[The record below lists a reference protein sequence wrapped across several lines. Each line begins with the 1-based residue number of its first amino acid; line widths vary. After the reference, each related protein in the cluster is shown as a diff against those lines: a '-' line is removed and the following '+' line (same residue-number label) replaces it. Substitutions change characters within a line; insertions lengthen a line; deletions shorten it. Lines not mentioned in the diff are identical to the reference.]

1 MSFGIGQPVLR
12 TEDPRFL
19 TGRGTFV
26 DDITVPH
33 MAYMAVVYATVAH
46 ADILTI
52 ATANAEGAPGVLA
65 VFTGKDVVAA
75 GLGGIP
81 PAFMPEDMGGP
92 PGFRTECPILATGRV
107 RHVGERVAIVVAE
120 TPELAAEA
128 AELVVV
134 DYDALPV
141 VVRAADAMADGA
153 PLVHDGAARNTSF
166 TLRFGDAA
174 ATDAAFEG
182 AAHVVSV
189 EIYNNRITTCS
200 MEPRGAIGD
209 YRAMDDAYVLTSSIQ
224 APHNT
229 RTTLAQDIFHE
240 PEAKFRVIA
249 PDVGGGFG
257 LKGQVHP
264 EDALVLWA
272 SKHVGRPVKWIA
284 DRTEAFLGDNQAR
297 DQTAH
302 CELALDADGKFLG
315 LRVRAMHNCGA
326 YIVGSACVPITF
338 SLRMAPSVYA
348 IPAIDVMSDMVFTN
362 TAPTVPYRGAGR
374 PEAIYTIERLADK
387 AARALGIDRVELRRR
402 NYLTPQDMP
411 HSTATRFVYDSGEF
425 GAATD
430 KCLSLADRDGF
441 DARREA
447 SEAVGLRR
455 GLGIS
460 YYIDDCGIFN
470 ERMDIRFDASGSL
483 TIEAG
488 TFSHGQGHQT
498 TYAQMISDWLGVP
511 FDNIRFEQGDTAR
524 IGIGRGT
531 YASRSMTIGGSA
543 LRRAADDLLERGKK
557 LAAHMLE
564 AASDDLEFADGK
576 FTVAG
581 TDRAIPLIEVAKFSY
596 HPMAVPIEFGV
607 GLEGSGVFDG
617 HHPSF
622 PNGCH
627 ICEVEID
634 CDTGQ
639 VRLDRYSVVDDI
651 GIVLNPLLAEGQIHG
666 GIVQGIGQ
674 ALLEDI
680 YHDDDGQLLTGSY
693 MDYATPRADDV
704 SKFTTGWH
712 SVPCTSNPIG
722 VKGVGEGG
730 TVGATPTVI
739 NAILDALA
747 PLGVT
752 DIGLPATPQRVWQA
766 IRNAGSTIG
775 GAGHGAN

>member
-52 ATANAEGAPGVLA
+52 ATANAKGAPGVLA

-134 DYDALPV
+134 DYDALPA
-141 VVRAADAMADGA
+141 VVRAADAIADGA

-272 SKHVGRPVKWIA
+272 SKHVERPVKWIA

-348 IPAIDVMSDMVFTN
+348 ITAIDVMSYMVFTN

-430 KCLSLADRDGF
+430 KCLRLADRDGF
-441 DARREA
+441 DSRREA

>member
-12 TEDPRFL
+12 TEDPRLL

-26 DDITVPH
+26 DDIAVPH

-46 ADILTI
+46 AHIKSI
-52 ATANAEGAPGVLA
+52 ATSDAEAAPGVLA
-65 VFTGKDVVAA
+65 VLTGKDVVAD

-92 PGFRTECPILATGRV
+92 PGFRTECPILAAGRV

-120 TPELAAEA
+120 TPEMAAEA
-128 AELVVV
+128 AELVAVE
-134 DYDALPV
+134 YDTLPV
-141 VVRAADAMADGA
+141 VVRAADAIADGA
-153 PLVHDGAARNTSF
+153 PQVHEGAANNTSF

-174 ATDAAFEG
+174 ATDAAFQG

-189 EIYNNRITTCS
+189 DLYNNRITTCS

-209 YRAMDDAYVLTSSIQ
+209 YRAMDDAYVLNSSIQ

-229 RTTLAQDIFHE
+229 RTTLARDIFHE

-249 PDVGGGFG
+249 GDVGGGFG
-257 LKGQVHP
+257 LKGQLHP
-264 EDALVLWA
+264 EEALVLWA
-272 SKHVGRPVKWIA
+272 SKRIGRPVKWIS

-302 CELALDADGKFLG
+302 GELALDADGKFLA
-315 LRVRAMHNCGA
+315 LRVRAMHNAGA
-326 YIVGSACVPITF
+326 YIVGSACVPIAF

-348 IPAIDVMSDMVFTN
+348 IPAIDVMSHMVLTN

-374 PEAIYTIERLADK
+374 PEAIYMIERLVDK
-387 AARALGIDRVELRRR
+387 AARALGMDRVELRRK
-402 NYLTPQDMP
+402 NYLTPEDMP
-411 HSTATRFVYDSGEF
+411 HHTATHFVYDSGEF
-425 GAATD
+425 DNATD
-430 KCLSLADRDGF
+430 KCLQLADADGF
-441 DARREA
+441 EARRAA
-447 SEAVGLRR
+447 SEKAGLRR
-455 GLGIS
+455 GMGVS

-470 ERMDIRFDASGSL
+470 ERMDLRFDASGSL

-511 FDNIRFEQGDTAR
+511 FETIRFEQGDTAR

-564 AASDDLEFADGK
+564 AATDDIEFADGIYK
-576 FTVAG
+576 VAG
-581 TDRAIPLIEVAKFSY
+581 TDKAIPLIEVAKFSY

-607 GLEGSGVFDG
+607 GLEGSGAFDG

-634 CDTGQ
+634 PDTGQ
-639 VRLDRYSVVDDI
+639 VRIDRYAVVDDI
-651 GIVLNPLLAEGQIHG
+651 GVVLNPLLAEGQIHG

-680 YHDDDGQLLTGSY
+680 YHDEDGQLLTGSY
-693 MDYATPRADDV
+693 MDYATPRADDISSIV
-704 SKFTTGWH
+704 TEWH
-712 SVPCTSNPIG
+712 SVLCQSNPIG

-752 DIGLPATPQRVWQA
+752 DMGLPATPQRVWRA
-766 IRNAGSTIG
+766 IRNAAPQTGSTQN
-775 GAGHGAN
+775 GAD